1 MQALRERLE
10 KEFMKP
16 ESKTLDKM
24 VELLTLT
31 NDELEQECLKKAANE
46 EVFQIESEKDKG
58 KDHEEDDD
66 YSVVSAPSS
75 SDESEYRPARNFRNT
90 RSPKTYHHVRMDGP
104 SPSGSGQLVP
114 KTELGL

>member
-31 NDELEQECLKKAANE
+31 NDELEQECLKK
-46 EVFQIESEKDKG
+46 
-58 KDHEEDDD
+58 
-66 YSVVSAPSS
+66 SS
-75 SDESEYRPARNFRNT
+75 
-90 RSPKTYHHVRMDGP
+90 
-104 SPSGSGQLVP
+104 
-114 KTELGL
+114 